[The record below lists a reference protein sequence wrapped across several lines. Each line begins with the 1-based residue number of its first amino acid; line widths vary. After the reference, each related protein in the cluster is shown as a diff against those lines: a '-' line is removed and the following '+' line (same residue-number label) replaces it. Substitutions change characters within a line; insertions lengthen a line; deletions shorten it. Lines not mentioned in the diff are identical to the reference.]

1 MPKKIL
7 KAILITDNSS
17 NAVIDTSNT
26 LITDITNLDEYE
38 EESNLYNLF
47 TPEMPENNTW
57 LLNRN
62 KLINEIK
69 GKIIHFPFVIDTE
82 FTTKSTKEWIQINRK
97 HITTQIKGIHALAPS
112 RIYVNKTLR
121 KKINEARKTKN
132 LKTLKSCGR
141 EAHFID
147 YLEKECGYKI
157 KVTSI
162 IHKKELHNQKKF
174 IATVYA
180 HFATAELNLIF
191 ENSLKERVKELQR
204 SQGNERIE
212 HGRRTRCVTV
222 IDGQEI
228 DYVELNHFIWIND
241 EKYSLCLRIID
252 TGAIHGV
259 ASYADF
265 CKASGWV
272 LKHKDKLSKSEKKNM
287 IDTAINKPLEFE
299 QYSLGDLDV
308 YEALEAFHTKW
319 QEIYELLGISS
330 KYTVPK
336 LTIGGTVK
344 DLFIAALAQSLGIE
358 GEKWIDEF
366 REFTDNFLKD
376 SSAGELRKD
385 SKHTSALLAKVEGGR
400 CRNNRPTDIFIT
412 RKVKGKFD
420 AVLICDIDISGC
432 YGEGQRNQLYLIGKP
447 EILSFKVTNKN
458 NRYPSLREWLESYD
472 VKIDEIIKSVIN
484 NDFDSFQNADLW
496 GELVPGCWHLRM
508 STFKDLKY
516 PQDFFAS
523 WFTNS
528 GNGVK
533 LMAKFVN
540 QMKCDSEF
548 LITEHVDFDETEG
561 NLKIFNHQIHNG
573 VLTHDGLEW
582 IFAIC
587 SKRQRNE
594 LLDNLHVLTSM
605 VYPKSSRIEEGET
618 SENYKE
624 LLKSN
629 ENWKGETY
637 AERITNPT
645 TGKKSWRIH
654 DGECHS
660 WFGVNLGELLINELL
675 INRKQSQNKYG
686 KKSPLDLLFKLGVNT
701 LFGDMV
707 SKYFAVANTC
717 TGNNITA
724 RARLLCWCMEKGL
737 HGHQSITDG
746 CAFEPTGVL
755 FAGRDKID
763 GECINLH
770 RNKSKLNKRMI
781 RKGNLTDA
789 KKILGYWE
797 EFTFKIWNDEKK
809 KGVEKTINLF
819 GLIIDKENLKPFL
832 IEDSQHEG
840 CSIPVQPAM
849 KWIDDKAMEHLRST
863 FPLISVL
870 HRKTTEIKI
879 DNNLKVEFK
888 ERLGQFSFET
898 KDVYYEGG
906 FHGSANYILK
916 KPTDETIKARGYEVK
931 KEHVSISNNNKNY
944 EVTERYNEGNSP
956 AKDFMN
962 QVSSTPEKIKRQD
975 VAIKSGILKI
985 GDYKNLPDKYDSLG
999 LEPGDNILKIF
1010 LMGECSLSQFTFQT
1024 YEQWKNWNDSHLKS
1038 KDKNKQSLEL
1048 YFLNEDGSLNLQLMS
1063 EEIDR
1068 AIENGITKPNKH
1080 FDKSMNRHRKGLEHP
1095 QKPNFDAIRDKLAGF
1110 EQNDK

>member
-7 KAILITDNSS
+7 KAILITDNSN
-17 NAVIDTSNT
+17 NAVLNTSNT
-26 LITDITNLDEYE
+26 LITDVISIDENLETN
-38 EESNLYNLF
+38 NPHPLF
-47 TPEMPENNTW
+47 IGEMPENNTW
-57 LLNRN
+57 LLNRGDLKN
-62 KLINEIK
+62 NLNS
-69 GKIIHFPFVIDTE
+69 KIINFPCVIDTE
-82 FTTKSTKEWIQINRK
+82 FTTKNKKEWLQINRT
-97 HITTQIKGIHALAPS
+97 HITTQIRGIHKLAP
-112 RIYVNKTLR
+112 RKIYVNKSLK
-121 KKINEARKTKN
+121 KKINDARKAVDLEPLT
-132 LKTLKSCGR
+132 TCER

-147 YLEKECGYKI
+147 YLEKECGYRI
-157 KVTSI
+157 KTTPI
-162 IHKKELHNQKKF
+162 THKKELYAKNKF
-174 IATVYA
+174 IVTIYA
-180 HFATAELNLIF
+180 HFATAELNMIF
-191 ENSLKERVKELQR
+191 SGSLKERMKELQR

-212 HGRRTRCVTV
+212 HARRTKCVTV
-222 IDGQEI
+222 IDDQEL
-228 DYVELNHFIWIND
+228 DYVELNHLININGD
-241 EKYSLCLRIID
+241 VRSLCLRIID

-259 ASYADF
+259 ASYANF
-265 CKASGWV
+265 CKASGWI
-272 LKHKDKLSKSEKKNM
+272 LAHKNKLSKAEKKNM

-308 YEALEAFHTKW
+308 YEALEAFHVKW
-319 QEIYELLGISS
+319 QEIYKLLGIED

-344 DLFIAALAQSLGIE
+344 DLFIASLASSLGIK
-358 GEKWIDEF
+358 GKKWNEEF
-366 REFTDNFLKD
+366 KDFADTYLKD
-376 SSAGELRKD
+376 SSAGELRKE

-400 CRNNRPTDIFIT
+400 CRNNRPTEVFVA
-412 RKVKGKFD
+412 RKINGKYD
-420 AVLICDIDISGC
+420 SVLICDIDISGC
-432 YGEGQRNQLYLIGKP
+432 YGEGQRNQYYLIGKP

-458 NRYPSLREWLESYD
+458 NRYPTLREWLDSYD
-472 VKIDEIIKSVIN
+472 VKIDEIIKAVNN
-484 NDFDSFQNADLW
+484 NDLQTFQNPDMW
-496 GELVPGCWHLRM
+496 GELVPGSWHLRM
-508 STFKDLKY
+508 STLEDLNY
-516 PQDFFAS
+516 PQDFLAS

-540 QMKCDSEF
+540 QMKCDSEI
-548 LITEHVDFDETEG
+548 LVTENVDFDETEG

-594 LLDNLHVLTSM
+594 LLDKLHVFTSM
-605 VYPKSSRIEEGET
+605 VYPKSSRINTGKVDTNYQELIKDNDNWNGET
-618 SENYKE
+618 F
-624 LLKSN
+624 
-629 ENWKGETY
+629 
-637 AERITNPT
+637 AERVVNPT
-645 TGKKSWRIH
+645 TGKKSWRTH
-654 DGECHS
+654 DGECHA

-675 INRKQSQNKYG
+675 INRKQSQKKYG

-770 RNKSKLNKRMI
+770 RKINDFKKGKL
-781 RKGNLTDA
+781 RKNNLTDA
-789 KKILGYWE
+789 KEIKGYWN
-797 EFTFKIWNDEKK
+797 EFKFKVWNDE
-809 KGVEKTINLF
+809 EKTPKEITSQLL
-819 GLIIDKENLKPFL
+819 GLIVDDDDMKPYLIDDP
-832 IEDSQHEG
+832 QHTD
-840 CSIPVQPAM
+840 CSIPIQPAM
-849 KWIDDKAMEHLRST
+849 KWLDDKAMKHLRNT

-870 HRKTTEIKI
+870 HKETTEIKI
-879 DNNLKVEFK
+879 DDDLNVKFK
-888 ERLGQFSFET
+888 PRLGQFSFET

-916 KPTDETIKARGYEVK
+916 KPGDETIKARGYEVK
-931 KEHVSISNNNKNY
+931 KEHISISSNSSNY
-944 EVTERYNEGNSP
+944 EGTSRYSDKNSP

-962 QVSSTPEKIKRQD
+962 QVSSIPEKIKRQE
-975 VAIKSGILKI
+975 VAIKSGILKV
-985 GDYKNLPDKYDSLG
+985 GDYKNIPDKYDSLG
-999 LEPGDNILKIF
+999 LEPGDNILKVF

-1024 YEQWKNWNDSHLKS
+1024 YEQWKAWNDSHMKS

-1048 YFLNEDGSLNLQLMS
+1048 YFLNSDGTLNLQLMS
-1063 EEIDR
+1063 EEIDK
-1068 AIENGITKPNKH
+1068 AIAKGVTKPNPH

-1095 QKPNFDAIRDKLAGF
+1095 EKTNFDGIRDKLAGF
-1110 EQNDK
+1110 E